1 MKRVKNNEKWTLM
14 CPHICKGLSDVYGKE
29 FEDLYIQYEKQ
40 GYGKTI
46 DAQELWFKILESQ
59 TETGTPY
66 ILFKDSCNQKSN
78 QQNLGTIKSSN
89 LCCEIVEYT
98 SKEETAVCNLA
109 SINLANCVKSPN
121 ISESIRIIG
130 IENCVY
136 CKLAKAWCDKW
147 NLDYIYGDVKPEKGQ
162 KYPQISF
169 NNFKGGFTDLMS
181 EYPPVY
187 DYEELANITRQL
199 TRNLNEVI
207 DKTTYPIESAKKS
220 NLKHRP
226 IGIGVQ
232 ALADVFLKMR
242 ISFDNNL
249 V

>member
-1 MKRVKNNEKWTLM
+1 MKRVQEDGNWTLM
-14 CPHICKGLSDVYGKE
+14 CPNECPGLPDTHSDE
-29 FEDLYIQYEKQ
+29 FDKLYTDYEKA
-40 GYGKTI
+40 GKGRKTI
-46 DAQELWFKILESQ
+46 KARELWEKITESQ
-59 TETGTPY
+59 IDTGTPY
-66 ILFKDSCNQKSN
+66 MLYKDAAKEKSN

-187 DYEELANITRQL
+187 DYEKLANITRQL
-199 TRNLNEVI
+199 TRNLNKVI
-207 DKTTYPIESAKKS
+207 VKTNS
-220 NLKHRP
+220 H
-226 IGIGVQ
+226 
-232 ALADVFLKMR
+232 F
-242 ISFDNNL
+242 
-249 V
+249 